1 MKGMWQSHCHYEFPS
16 PSSIVLSCEPSCYTP
31 SIKLN
36 SSLMSCYFISC
47 FSWTYQ
53 QHKFAVKITNLFKC
67 LNRNL
72 NIFLQVDFLLGLLI
86 PLMCTEP
93 WIKVFGYCATTFE
106 PYMLQTWNNLWFSTC
121 LKHSSLE
128 HVLYRCYSEHDLP
141 SNHHCWTDFRHN
153 IGSPFMLLT
162 EIATT

>member
-121 LKHSSLE
+121 LNTPALTTLCT
-128 HVLYRCYSEHDLP
+128 VVTL
-141 SNHHCWTDFRHN
+141 NMTRHPT
-153 IGSPFMLLT
+153 ITAGQTFD
-162 EIATT
+162 TTLVHLSCC